1 VNDRLRQLF
10 EEFLD
15 EGLDAPKMAEFQDL
29 LAEDPESLQEI
40 TALYQEHRL
49 LGLEFQPFSEDRF
62 ATDLLHRIQEDQQR
76 FVTGVT
82 EAAIARTVTPKTHRD
97 SFVRRA
103 LRYTL
108 VVAATLL
115 VSVAFQWLLS
125 TNQPAPGTVAAQ
137 ENLSEIP
144 QDYIG
149 TLVRGGECHWKPA
162 DDRIPLQSSGLTAG
176 DRLIPGVVSLES
188 GDALIQFDGGAALV
202 LSGPATLEIETAG
215 SATLRSGNATIRA
228 PEEAAGFMLRTP
240 TTDMIDL
247 GTEFSVSVEDSGTTE
262 LHVTEGDVEWHST
275 HSSRRLGA
283 VVSEGNAV
291 RFMRNGSTEAETIP
305 LKGRRFHE
313 LVGEIERR
321 KKVGRLQA
329 LEQFDYAMQNSISSQ
344 AEANGG
350 LGWNSHWYRG
360 WQESDQILD
369 FEPGKNLQGPPLFA
383 KPEGGCLE
391 FPVEQLDQHFRE
403 ASKRVLADPI
413 DMSVDSVRYISFLLH
428 RDQQSIG
435 QDNEWFRFMLVAG
448 AERVR
453 RLGFGVLSD
462 RRPIIFNLEGNA
474 TSSKRIEDGNT
485 YLFVV
490 KIVTGKKRPD
500 QMFLKCYGP
509 EDTVDLSEPFEWT
522 VSGRMVQHDEVMDE
536 FHLYN
541 GPDRAY
547 WADEIRLGTSWESVT
562 PLAQAGTNNDQ

>member
-1 VNDRLRQLF
+1 VNDRLRLLF

-15 EGLDAPKMAEFQDL
+15 EGLDAVKMAEFQEL
-29 LAEDPESLQEI
+29 LAKEPDSLQEI

-49 LGLEFQPFSEDRF
+49 LGFEFQPFSEDRF
-62 ATDLLHRIQEDQQR
+62 VAELLHQIQEDQHR

-82 EAAIARTVTPKTHRD
+82 KAAIPRRIAPNSHGD

-103 LRYTL
+103 VRYTL

-115 VSVAFQWLLS
+115 ISVAFQWLFL
-125 TNQPAPGTVAAQ
+125 TGQPAVEMAAAQ
-137 ENLSEIP
+137 ENQPELP
-144 QDYIG
+144 QDYVG
-149 TLVRGGECHWKPA
+149 TLVRGGNCQWKPVG
-162 DDRIPLQSSGLTAG
+162 DLTQPESFGVTAG
-176 DRLIPGVVSLES
+176 DRLIPGVVSLAS
-188 GDALIQFDGGAALV
+188 GDALIQFDGGASLV

-215 SATLRSGNATIRA
+215 SATLRYGNATIRA

-275 HSSRRLGA
+275 QSSRRLGA
-283 VVSEGNAV
+283 IVSEGNAV
-291 RFMRNGSTEAETIP
+291 RFVGNGSTKAETIP

-321 KKVGRLQA
+321 QKVGQLQA
-329 LEQFDYAMQNSISSQ
+329 LEQFDYAMENSISRK

-350 LGWNSHWYRG
+350 VGWNSHWYRG
-360 WQESDQILD
+360 WPSSDQILD
-369 FEPGKNLQGPPLFA
+369 FEPGKKLKGPPLFA
-383 KPEGGCLE
+383 NAAGGSLE
-391 FPVEQLDQHFRE
+391 FPAERLDQHFRE

-413 DMSVDSVRYISFLLH
+413 DMNVDSVRYISFLLH
-428 RDQQSIG
+428 RDQQSLG
-435 QDNEWFRFMLVAG
+435 QDNEWFRFMLVAS
-448 AERVR
+448 AKRVR

-474 TSSKRIEDGNT
+474 TSSERIEDGNT

-490 KIVTGKKRPD
+490 KIVTGEKRRD

-509 EDTVDLSEPFEWT
+509 SDAVDLSEPFEWT

-562 PLAQAGTNNDQ
+562 PLAKKEAGSDP